1 MSPPLRPVT
10 NPDIQ
15 QAVAILVTDALVA
28 VSADPQALAR
38 RTVLTDGVI
47 HGVNI
52 GDWEIIVK
60 RIRNP

>member
-15 QAVAILVTDALVA
+15 QAVAILVTDALVT